1 MLEAPGTPEVLGLP
15 EALGTPEVLGPAEAP
30 GTPEV
35 FPEAPG
41 TPEVLGLPE
50 APGTPKTPDAPE
62 TPEVPGTPGTP
73 EAPEVARYAARPWLG
88 RLSEAQRAPV
98 APPRSVLHAFREAVA
113 RAPGR
118 TALAYFDGRISYAE
132 AEALSDSVAG
142 HLAAHG
148 IRRGDRVAVMLQN
161 TPQFVLAVLA
171 AWKAGAVVVPLNPMY
186 KTAEAAHV
194 LRDSGAAALVC
205 EGRAWTAYLREAAH
219 GSAVRT
225 VLTAS
230 ELDFQTRNDP
240 RLLALAAVGSPAAV
254 PAPAPAAVPVP
265 SAPGP
270 LVPQALPAPAPAPA
284 RTVGHTTHAPDPA
297 AAPPRPAAAY
307 APAPAAVPAPSAPA
321 APDLTAPARSAP
333 APAAVPVPSAP
344 GPLVPHALPAP
355 DPAWARTVGHAMPAS
370 DPAAA
375 HARPAAAAPAAARPA
390 AAPAPVVA
398 DLSAVARRGE
408 PAPDDPRLTGADT
421 ALISY
426 TSGTSGTPKGAMN
439 PHGALTYNAARQV
452 AGHPLAEGAGYFA
465 LAPLFHITGMV
476 CELAACFVNAGTLV
490 LAHRFDAGLVL
501 DAFLEHRPSYA
512 IGPATAFMAL
522 AAHPGATR
530 DHFASFQVLSS
541 GGAPLPPALVERLRA
556 AFGFYLRNGYGLTE
570 CTAPCA
576 SVPAHLEAPVDP
588 ASGTLSVGVPGA
600 ETVVRILDARGAEVP
615 FGETGEIAVRGPQVV
630 PGYWNLP
637 VETAKAFPDGE
648 LRTGDVGFMDAD
660 GWLYVVDRK
669 KDMIN
674 ASGFKVWPR
683 EVEDVL
689 YTHPA
694 VREAAVV
701 GVPDPYRGES
711 VKAYVSLRPGT
722 SAGPAELSAYCAAR
736 LAAYKYPRQV
746 EVLPVLP
753 KTTSGKILRRELRDR
768 G

>member
-1 MLEAPGTPEVLGLP
+1 MTS
-15 EALGTPEVLGPAEAP
+15 AEA
-30 GTPEV
+30 
-35 FPEAPG
+35 APAG
-41 TPEVLGLPE
+41 S
-50 APGTPKTPDAPE
+50 
-62 TPEVPGTPGTP
+62 
-73 EAPEVARYAARPWLG
+73 RYAARPWLG
-88 RLSEAQRAPV
+88 RLSPAQRAPV
-98 APPRSVLHAFREAVA
+98 APPPSVLHAFRAAVA

-118 TALAYFDGRISYAE
+118 TALAYFDGRLSYAE
-132 AEALSDSVAG
+132 ADALSDSVAG

-161 TPQFVLAVLA
+161 TPQFVLAVLG

-186 KTAEAAHV
+186 KAAEARHV

-205 EGRAWTAYLREAAH
+205 EGRAWTAYLRGAAH
-219 GSAVRT
+219 DSAVRT

-230 ELDFQTRNDP
+230 ALDFQSRNDP
-240 RLLALAAVGSPAAV
+240 RLLAT
-254 PAPAPAAVPVP
+254 APAPAAEPVP
-265 SAPGP
+265 EPVPG
-270 LVPQALPAPAPAPA
+270 
-284 RTVGHTTHAPDPA
+284 
-297 AAPPRPAAAY
+297 AAPTAEV
-307 APAPAAVPAPSAPA
+307 APV
-321 APDLTAPARSAP
+321 
-333 APAAVPVPSAP
+333 
-344 GPLVPHALPAP
+344 
-355 DPAWARTVGHAMPAS
+355 
-370 DPAAA
+370 
-375 HARPAAAAPAAARPA
+375 PAAAAGPVPGSVPR
-390 AAPAPVVA
+390 PVVA
-398 DLSAVARRGE
+398 ALTAVARRGD
-408 PAPDDPRLTGADT
+408 PAPADPRLTAADT

-452 AGHPLAEGAGYFA
+452 AGHPLPEGATYFA

-476 CELAACFVNAGTLV
+476 CELTACFVNAGTLA
-490 LAHRFDAGLVL
+490 LAHRFDAGVVL
-501 DAFLEHRPSYA
+501 DAFLEHRPAYA

-522 AAHPGATR
+522 AAHPGATP

-588 ASGTLSVGVPGA
+588 VSGTLSVGVPGA
-600 ETVVRILDARGAEVP
+600 ETVVRILDEHGAELP

-630 PGYWNLP
+630 PGYWGLP
-637 VETAKAFPDGE
+637 AETAEAFPDGE
-648 LRTGDVGFMDAD
+648 LRTGDVGFMDAE

-711 VKAYVSLRPGT
+711 VKAYVSLRPGA
-722 SAGPAELSAYCAAR
+722 SADPAELSAYCAAR
-736 LAAYKYPRQV
+736 IAAYKYPRQV
-746 EVLPVLP
+746 EILPVLP
-753 KTTSGKILRRELRDR
+753 QTTSGKILRRELRDR